1 MSPTASGIAM
11 LAKVIADAELKKQQW
26 LERDSVM
33 ELDLRKMSTGVQNAL
48 DKEGMFDLC
57 LASLQRATRASFG
70 VLFFCVPSFWRRAR
84 SSALTSKAA
93 ARLEFGR

>member
-26 LERDSVM
+26 LDRDSVM
-33 ELDLRKMSTGVQNAL
+33 ELDLRKMWTGVQNAL